1 MCAQARVAGRY
12 GERQSTAIAAI
23 MRGPPSDSLHGVTEG
38 AQVKQ
43 VGIEPEG
50 EAVSLLVMAGQRSRA
65 IS

>member
-1 MCAQARVAGRY
+1 MCAQARIAGRC

-38 AQVKQ
+38 AQVEQ
-43 VGIEPEG
+43 VGVEPKG
-50 EAVSLLVMAGQRSRA
+50 EAVSPLVMAGKRSRA